1 MNTIIYF
8 HAVPTKAFKHG
19 VHTCHHREKG
29 MVCTIIRGKVNV
41 FFITNQI
48 NSQFFSKKC

>member
-29 MVCTIIRGKVNV
+29 MVCTIIRGKVGSPVNFCV
-41 FFITNQI
+41 YPYII
-48 NSQFFSKKC
+48 DSL